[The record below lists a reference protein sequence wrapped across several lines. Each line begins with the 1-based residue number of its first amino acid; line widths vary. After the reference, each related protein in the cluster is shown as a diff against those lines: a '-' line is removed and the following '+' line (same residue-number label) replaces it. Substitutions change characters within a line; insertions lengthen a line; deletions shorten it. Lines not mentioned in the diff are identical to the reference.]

1 MSGAFGCLLL
11 GEECEATRLGDAAQV
26 RGKEAAGERSNS
38 RRLAGQSLVHWVLR
52 RASEAQQLR
61 GLVVSARPEHA
72 SAAFQQALPGN
83 VCLHVSDAPDA
94 WTRLL
99 DCQQW
104 LEKQRR
110 EAVTGFV
117 QLRLDCPFVDP
128 CLLDRL
134 VISAD
139 REAQAD
145 YATYRSAREGAVVH
159 AQIGLMAE
167 YLRVETLRR
176 WNGLAPAGESRRN
189 PGQFLAGRPDEF
201 HIRLLALPAL
211 LDRDDLRLSVR
222 HVDDWEHAEQI
233 VEALGH
239 DQLDW
244 QRIVS
249 LLDTQP
255 ALRERMAALN
265 DHERQGQRHSAAA
278 TLR

>member
-117 QLRLDCPFVDP
+117 QLR
-128 CLLDRL
+128 RL
-134 VISAD
+134 PLRRSLPARSPRD
-139 REAQAD
+139 LGRP
-145 YATYRSAREGAVVH
+145 RSAGR
-159 AQIGLMAE
+159 
-167 YLRVETLRR
+167 LRHL
-176 WNGLAPAGESRRN
+176 S
-189 PGQFLAGRPDEF
+189 FRP
-201 HIRLLALPAL
+201 
-211 LDRDDLRLSVR
+211 
-222 HVDDWEHAEQI
+222 
-233 VEALGH
+233 
-239 DQLDW
+239 
-244 QRIVS
+244 
-249 LLDTQP
+249 
-255 ALRERMAALN
+255 
-265 DHERQGQRHSAAA
+265 
-278 TLR
+278 